1 MHPKI
6 EIHALHIARN
16 KQPVLRGISFAVQ
29 PGEVL
34 MLIGPSGSGKS
45 TLLRAVNRLLEPP
58 PNSILLDGKD
68 ITGLPVT
75 ELRCRVGMVFQQ
87 ASMFPGT
94 VAENIAHAAALH
106 KATMPQE
113 RIQALLEAVSLSQE
127 IAATDA
133 AQLSGGEAQRVAL
146 ARALATSP
154 DVLLLDE
161 PTSALDPHATRQ
173 VEETLLRLN
182 RARGLTLIW
191 VSHTI
196 EQTRRVGGHV
206 VLLNQGQVQAMGR
219 VAEVLDPNGP
229 YQKVLDFA
237 AGEDIREISPQQEAK
252 A

>member
-206 VLLNQGQVQAMGR
+206 VLLNQGQVQATGR

-252 A
+252 V

>member
-6 EIHALHIARN
+6 EIRGLHIARK
-16 KQPVLRGISFAVQ
+16 KQSILRGVSFAVQ
-29 PGEVL
+29 PGEVM

-45 TLLRAVNRLLEPP
+45 TLLRAINRLLEPP
-58 PNSILLDGKD
+58 PNSILLDGED

-94 VAENIAHAAALH
+94 VAENIAHAATLH
-106 KATMPQE
+106 KTILPKE
-113 RIQALLEAVSLSQE
+113 RIYELLEAVSLSQE
-127 IAATDA
+127 FAATDA

-146 ARALATSP
+146 ARTLATSP
-154 DVLLLDE
+154 DMLLLDE

-182 RARGLTLIW
+182 RERGLTLIW

-196 EQTRRVGGHV
+196 EQTRRVGGNV
-206 VLLNQGQVQAMGR
+206 VLLNQGQVQASGR
-219 VAEVLDPNGP
+219 VADVLDPNGSN
-229 YQKVLDFA
+229 QQALDFA
-237 AGEDIREISPQQEAK
+237 AGEDIRSK
-252 A
+252 